1 MTGFINWSKWCGPSW
16 RTGLCHWMVMCSS
29 QSGPYWRISLTKQH
43 FHVPDHCL
51 CTLWK
56 TPTQMND
63 ISVPLISISL
73 PSFFLHVLFPLSLY
87 LLAVH
92 CVCECELWCTR
103 PCWILRDIEIAAEKM
118 KRPSCV
124 FHDILGGHLSRL
136 KFADTNAR
144 SAAVCQGSPPQ
155 LWIIIGVFF
164 FFFYSFSFQLCACR
178 KRDGFDPCGSWDAEQ
193 DQRRSLLAY
202 GEARRLRGSLRY
214 S

>member
-1 MTGFINWSKWCGPSW
+1 
-16 RTGLCHWMVMCSS
+16 MCSS

-43 FHVPDHCL
+43 VHVPDHCL

-73 PSFFLHVLFPLSLY
+73 PSVFPSCIFSPLFIPPPRPL
-87 LLAVH
+87 
-92 CVCECELWCTR
+92 CVWMWCTR
-103 PCWILRDIEIAAEKM
+103 PRRIPRDIEIAAEKM

-124 FHDILGGHLSRL
+124 FRDIFGGHLSRL

-155 LWIIIGVFF
+155 LWIIIGVAFF

-202 GEARRLRGSLRY
+202 GETRRLRGSLRY

>member
-73 PSFFLHVLFPLSLY
+73 PSFFLHVLFPPLFIPPPRPL
-87 LLAVH
+87 
-92 CVCECELWCTR
+92 CVWMWCTR
-103 PCWILRDIEIAAEKM
+103 PRRILRDIEIAAEKM

-124 FHDILGGHLSRL
+124 FHDIFGGHLSRL

-164 FFFYSFSFQLCACR
+164 VAFILFHFNFAPAANVMALIPVEVEMLSKTKGDLS
-178 KRDGFDPCGSWDAEQ
+178 
-193 DQRRSLLAY
+193 
-202 GEARRLRGSLRY
+202 
-214 S
+214 

>member
-1 MTGFINWSKWCGPSW
+1 MHTLKNTHPNEWHQRSLNLYISALFFPSCSFSPLFIPPP
-16 RTGLCHWMVMCSS
+16 RPLCVWM
-29 QSGPYWRISLTKQH
+29 
-43 FHVPDHCL
+43 
-51 CTLWK
+51 
-56 TPTQMND
+56 
-63 ISVPLISISL
+63 
-73 PSFFLHVLFPLSLY
+73 
-87 LLAVH
+87 
-92 CVCECELWCTR
+92 WCTR
-103 PCWILRDIEIAAEKM
+103 PRRILRDIEIAAEKM

-124 FHDILGGHLSRL
+124 FRDIFGGHLSRL

-164 FFFYSFSFQLCACR
+164 CCFYSFSFQLRACR

-202 GEARRLRGSLRY
+202 GETRRLRGSLRY